1 MVFVQWDITVHKV
14 PSPQLDAL
22 TALIRMNLAKLIV
35 NRVQLVIIVRIMP
48 RRILTLNVPWV
59 CDNGFLN

>member
-14 PSPQLDAL
+14 PSHQLDAL
-22 TALIRMNLAKLIV
+22 TDLIRTNLAKLIV